1 MSRFFCD
8 SNGEIWYSRFDRLG
22 VEFIQMPY
30 TVDGEEKFYDLGRET
45 DNKKFFDAMRGGAY
59 VKTQALNEAN
69 YIEYFEPVLAKGE
82 DIIYVHFSREMSG
95 TFNSMDSA
103 IAALKEKYPDRKITT
118 VDTLNISMG
127 AGMVM
132 YFAAKLHNEGA
143 SDEEVVK
150 FVESFRKRV
159 KVYFTV
165 ADLVYLKRGGRLSA
179 FKAMMGTIFNLKP
192 IITTNPEGKLVNIL
206 NAKGRKKALH
216 TLVDYLDS
224 DKLDTSYPIS
234 LVNADSPEDAKMTAE
249 LIKEK
254 YPDAEIWEQLVGPV
268 IGCHCGPDTIG
279 LIFVAKESEQ
289 E

>member
-8 SNGEIWYSRFDRLG
+8 SNGEIWYTRFDELG
-22 VEFIQMPY
+22 VNYIQMPY
-30 TVDGEEKFYDLGRET
+30 TVNGEEKFYDLGRET
-45 DNKKFFDAMRGGAY
+45 DNRKFFDEMRAGAY

-69 YIEYFEPVLAKGE
+69 YIDYFEPVLAGGE

-95 TFNSMDSA
+95 TFNSMDNA

-150 FVESFRKRV
+150 FVEDFRKKV

-165 ADLVYLKRGGRLSA
+165 ADLEYLKRGGRLSS

-192 IITTNPEGKLVNIL
+192 IITTSPEGKLVNIL

-224 DKLDTSYPIS
+224 DGIDTNYPIS
-234 LVNADSPEDAKMTAE
+234 LINADSDEDAKMTIE
-249 LIKEK
+249 LIREK
-254 YPDAEIWEQLVGPV
+254 YPDVEIWEQLVGPV
-268 IGCHCGPDTIG
+268 VGCHCGPDTIG
-279 LIFVAKESEQ
+279 MIFVAKEK
-289 E
+289 